1 MTDFTAIA
9 ASLEE
14 RGSYGPAKVK
24 RKRGFLARLLNPFA
38 KVLSPIG
45 LQNPSNRIA
54 SRPAGGAFITPAIYY
69 SYDFLLRWRAAAVV
83 LHLAT
88 ALALAGSPSARHSP
102 T

>member
-38 KVLSPIG
+38 EVLSPTG
-45 LQNPSNRIA
+45 LQTPSNRIP
-54 SRPAGGAFITPAIYY
+54 SRPAGAAFITPTI
-69 SYDFLLRWRAAAVV
+69 
-83 LHLAT
+83 
-88 ALALAGSPSARHSP
+88 
-102 T
+102 